1 MTFCNTCGN
10 YPYECSC
17 AEHDAV
23 VGHTSS
29 GLPVRADGTIVTK
42 LLTPEQ
48 RRVMVEAL
56 IPKYSFGRKQAGG

>member
-1 MTFCNTCGN
+1 MKTTCNSCGG
-10 YPYECSC
+10 YAWECSC

-29 GLPVRADGTIVTK
+29 GYPLRQDGTIVTK

-56 IPKYSFGRKQAGG
+56 LGTPQLMRRQAS